1 MSDASMASI
10 ARDLAKALNKWAR
23 ERGDAEKKA
32 VAQAQADLC
41 AAYRDELAA
50 PQPAPEG
57 EPR

>member
-1 MSDASMASI
+1 MSDASMAAI

-41 AAYRDELAA
+41 AAYRAELDES
-50 PQPAPEG
+50 PPTSEG
-57 EPR
+57 AHE